1 MSKSIDIKFKAI
13 EEAKNETLKIIKSGI
28 PAVHLCGD
36 DYSQMDKFV
45 EELANELGYDV
56 IEWNYGYGLVNFK
69 TKQMKNENEKEI
81 SFDEF
86 LNGLCAH
93 IDLKKQLVVIKNAA
107 FALEGESN
115 AKNLACLQQT
125 LLFNIKNK
133 ERETVLVYC
142 DEKQFIPD
150 QLVSLVHFV
159 ELKPPAT
166 EELEKITEKFIANND
181 INFSDKKELA
191 KICTGMSEDTLMRIL
206 KQAALEKDVFSRKV
220 IEIAKKTKKQVVSKS
235 CLLELVET
243 DTRREDIGGLE
254 HMIWWLGVK
263 KNAIL
268 DPANA
273 IKYGVQPAKGIL
285 LAGMPGCGKSLSA
298 KAIANMY
305 NIPLLHL
312 DVGTLMDKYLGQS
325 EEKLRRALRLA
336 ENASP
341 CVLWVDEIEKA
352 FAGINGDETG
362 VTQRLFGYLLT
373 WLNDKTAAVFV
384 VATSN
389 DIAVLP
395 WEFMR
400 RGRFDE
406 IFSVNFPNESE
417 RKQIFTI
424 HIKKALKR
432 RQEQGFDV
440 DAFIKKIDAGLDEL
454 AKNENIDGSKNTEG
468 FAGSDIAY
476 LVNDAIETIWN
487 GINEKEKSFIEVIE
501 AQLIQT
507 LKDQKEY
514 VKPLKEVLTKKIE
527 KNLEKFGEY
536 KLTSAS
542 LDERNEQAFDVDSRP
557 TAILESRKKVA
568 SDPRCPQKY
577 LERLATDDNREV
589 LLALIANKNCPF
601 EAIARLKDNL
611 DEEIKKTAMEKFLR
625 SETGIIE
632 IAKNGSKEQKLK
644 LPSLSS
650 PSLPEAAQEA
660 LAEDADIDVAAELI
674 WYKYL
679 SDGIKKRLIE
689 RAMKD
694 EALGEKIKANP
705 NCTPEIKEQLE
716 RSCEKCANTRK
727 KSSSPNRGSLICTI
741 SNHQANKACGLFTSK
756 ASAKCINCVF
766 HGGDGPSIS
775 CRVDRLMH
783 DKLDSCSNFKSN
795 EAKCCQICS
804 RATRKGS
811 LYFCPLD
818 YNLHKENEICGRFT

>member
-1 MSKSIDIKFKAI
+1 MQFKAI
-13 EEAKNETLKIIKSGI
+13 EEAKNETLKIIRSGV
-28 PAVHLCGD
+28 PAVHMCGD
-36 DYSQMDKFV
+36 DYAQMDQFV
-45 EELANELGYDV
+45 EELAKELDYEV
-56 IEWNYGYGLVNFK
+56 IEWIFGYGHVVDSKQTK
-69 TKQMKNENEKEI
+69 TEE
-81 SFDEF
+81 SYDEF
-86 LNGLCAH
+86 LGDFYTNP
-93 IDLKKQLVVIKNAA
+93 DYSEKKLALIKNAA
-107 FALEGESN
+107 FVLEGESN
-115 AKNLACLQQT
+115 AKNLARLQQT
-125 LLFNIKNK
+125 LLVIKENEQK
-133 ERETVLVYC
+133 TVFVYC

-159 ELKPPAT
+159 ELKPPST
-166 EELEKITEKFIANND
+166 EELEKITEDFIANND
-181 INFSDKKELA
+181 ISFSEKKELV
-191 KICTGMSEDTLMRIL
+191 KICTGMSADTLKRIL
-206 KQAALEKDVFSRKV
+206 RQAALEKNTFAQKV

-235 CLLELVET
+235 RLLELVET
-243 DTRREDIGGLE
+243 DTDEKDIGGLR
-254 HMIWWLGVK
+254 HLKWWLGEK

-268 DPANA
+268 NPVDA

-305 NIPLLHL
+305 NIPLLRL

-352 FAGINGDETG
+352 FAGISGDETG

-406 IFSVNFPNESE
+406 IFSVDFPNESE
-417 RKQIFTI
+417 RKQIFKI

-432 RQEQGFDV
+432 HQEQGFDIK
-440 DAFIKKIDAGLDEL
+440 AFLEKIDAGLDEL
-454 AKNENIDGSKNTEG
+454 AKITDEY
-468 FAGSDIAY
+468 AGSDIAY

-501 AQLIQT
+501 TQLIQT
-507 LKDQKEY
+507 IKDQKEY
-514 VKPLKEVLTKKIE
+514 IKPLKQVLTKKIE

-557 TAILESRKKVA
+557 TAILESRKRVA
-568 SDPRCPQKY
+568 SDPRCSQKY
-577 LERLATDDNREV
+577 LERLAADENREV

-601 EAIARLKDNL
+601 EAIARLKDNP
-611 DEEIKKTAMEKFLR
+611 DEEVKKTAMDKFLR

-674 WYKYL
+674 MYKYL
-679 SDGIKKRLIE
+679 SDGIKKRFIE

-694 EALGEKIKANP
+694 EALGEKIKTHP
-705 NCTPEIKEQLE
+705 NCTPEIKEKLE
-716 RSCEKCANTRK
+716 RNCNICLYKRISYRRRGENICCHID
-727 KSSSPNRGSLICTI
+727 SSPINNVYACNCKGKYFIRKGQESCDICIYRHMGNRGPFCGTH
-741 SNHQANKACGLFTSK
+741 SN
-756 ASAKCINCVF
+756 
-766 HGGDGPSIS
+766 SIPYNNGS
-775 CRVDRLMH
+775 DC
-783 DKLDSCSNFKSN
+783 LDFRIK
-795 EAKCCQICS
+795 
-804 RATRKGS
+804 R
-811 LYFCPLD
+811 
-818 YNLHKENEICGRFT
+818 